1 MLKLRTEAGELRL
14 VYGLHLLPGEGSE
27 RSHHGFRDHSY
38 SEQHP
43 TGRLHLF
50 CRDSHLARLNESMLN
65 HESGLLR
72 TVQVAIAVPTSRL
85 VADRLLRRSLPRK
98 TVE

>member
-65 HESGLLR
+65 HEGGLLR
-72 TVQVAIAVPTSRL
+72 DVEDAIAAPTFRFFDRSLIEAFTARRTVQ
-85 VADRLLRRSLPRK
+85 
-98 TVE
+98 